1 MYRNLGK
8 LKIREVAA
16 SMKLSAYIEERA
28 RRHFSLCVAINFI
41 KGRSSKRVAA
51 ACLYISCRE
60 SKTSHMLIDFSDKLR
75 VSHCKIFWVAKQ

>member
-1 MYRNLGK
+1 
-8 LKIREVAA
+8 
-16 SMKLSAYIEERA
+16 MKLSAYIEERA

-41 KGRSSKRVAA
+41 KGRSSQRVAA

-75 VSHCKIFWVAKQ
+75 VSFKPFVGCKPIMIIHPFRFR